1 MDNPAEDY
9 GGSRHRDD
17 RAGEDILSGKH
28 VADFYR
34 RGCLYEIGE
43 YEFHFLDDQIDPVPF
58 NYGKDMARSRG
69 QDERPGTKSKD
80 RQE

>member
-1 MDNPAEDY
+1 MSIKNFWLLMKA
-9 GGSRHRDD
+9 
-17 RAGEDILSGKH
+17 A
-28 VADFYR
+28 
-34 RGCLYEIGE
+34 
-43 YEFHFLDDQIDPVPF
+43 F